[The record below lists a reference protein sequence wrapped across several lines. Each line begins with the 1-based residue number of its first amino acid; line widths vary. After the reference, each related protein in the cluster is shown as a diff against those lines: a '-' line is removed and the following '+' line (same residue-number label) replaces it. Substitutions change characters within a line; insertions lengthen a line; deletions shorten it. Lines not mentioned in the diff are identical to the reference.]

1 MKEMRKYRDCLIE
14 RLSNREEA
22 IGYFQAALEEYQND
36 GDTLAFLI
44 ALRSIAEAQGGLDE
58 LARRT
63 HTAPDLLV
71 KILSR
76 EDESHLDTIRA
87 VLDVLGCR
95 LSVVEMAKQA

>member
-1 MKEMRKYRDCLIE
+1 MKEMRKYRDYLIE

-22 IGYFQAALEEYQND
+22 IGYFQVTLEEYQND

-44 ALRSIAEAQGGLDE
+44 ALQSIAEAQSGLDE

-87 VLDVLGCR
+87 ILDVLGCR
-95 LSVVEMAKQA
+95 LSVVEMVKQA

>member
-1 MKEMRKYRDCLIE
+1 MKEMRKYRNYLIE

-22 IGYFQAALEEYQND
+22 VGYFQAALEEYQND
-36 GDTLAFLI
+36 GNTLAFLI

-76 EDESHLDTIRA
+76 EDESHLDTIR
-87 VLDVLGCR
+87 VILDVLGCR
-95 LSVVEMAKQA
+95 LSVVEMVKQA